1 MYEMMRNEILMSE
14 LTSSVSNSM
23 NEYILTIFH
32 TALIFSLFRFFCIKT
47 KEMKDNN
54 ILIQSD
60 TVIEKVTENSVTV
73 SARGTIGYAEIR
85 KEIFFPIIRLIV
97 LIPDEKNIKLDLL
110 KYALDNIN
118 FTNSGVAI
126 PQLTVPMIR
135 DYKIGTTRF

>member
-54 ILIQSD
+54 IHIQSD
-60 TVIEKVTENSVTV
+60 TVYISWNSVPNATGYKV
-73 SARGTIGYAEIR
+73 YSSNNPYDSFLEDLSGTFIDTTW
-85 KEIFFPIIRLIV
+85 FSLISY
-97 LIPDEKNIKLDLL
+97 IK
-110 KYALDNIN
+110 KFYY
-118 FTNSGVAI
+118 V
-126 PQLTVPMIR
+126 
-135 DYKIGTTRF
+135 TTY